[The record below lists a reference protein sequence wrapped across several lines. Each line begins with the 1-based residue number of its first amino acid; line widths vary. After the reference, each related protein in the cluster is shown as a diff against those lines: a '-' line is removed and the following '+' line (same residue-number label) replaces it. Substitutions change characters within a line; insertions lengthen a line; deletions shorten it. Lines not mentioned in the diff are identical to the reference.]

1 MENYTL
7 RKTPVSKNM
16 LPLSERHSL
25 QEFIEMHI
33 CFLSVCVYTCE
44 KEFRFLQ
51 STEEGRRKSK
61 EEGVARQIL
70 RSASKVMKFSNKGRL
85 DV

>member
-1 MENYTL
+1 
-7 RKTPVSKNM
+7 M

-33 CFLSVCVYTCE
+33 WFLSVCVCVLV
-44 KEFRFLQ
+44 RRNSVFLQ

-61 EEGVARQIL
+61 EEWVGRQML